1 MDDADLLRSLGV
13 DPATLDPAP
22 AAPRTADARQ
32 RFGRPCSTCGA
43 EAISTGTVDLPQGCF
58 WLDSCRD
65 HMLEAFRLRAGRWPA
80 AGDVFAVLREAAVE
94 AGVALTVITDR
105 EAG

>member
-13 DPATLDPAP
+13 DPAALDPAP
-22 AAPRTADARQ
+22 AVLRTADARR

-43 EAISTGTVDLPQGCF
+43 EAISTGTVDLPHGRF

-65 HMLEAFRLRAGRWPA
+65 HMLHAFRLRADRYPA
-80 AGDVFAVLREAAVE
+80 TGDALTVLREAAIE

-105 EAG
+105 AAG

>member
-1 MDDADLLRSLGV
+1 MDDADLLRSLAV
-13 DPATLDPAP
+13 DPVALHPAP
-22 AAPRTADARQ
+22 AQLRTADARQ

-43 EAISTGTVDLPQGCF
+43 EAISTGTVDLPQGSF

-65 HMLEAFRLRAGRWPA
+65 HMLEAFRLRAGRYPA
-80 AGDVFAVLREAAVE
+80 AGDVLTVLREAAAE

>member
-1 MDDADLLRSLGV
+1 MNDADLLRSLGV
-13 DPATLDPAP
+13 DPAALDPAP
-22 AAPRTADARQ
+22 ATLRTVDARQ
-32 RFGRPCSTCGA
+32 RFGQPCSTCGA
-43 EAISTGTVDLPQGCF
+43 KAISTGTVDLPQSSF

-80 AGDVFAVLREAAVE
+80 GGDVCTVLREAAAE

>member
-1 MDDADLLRSLGV
+1 MDDADLLRSLAV
-13 DPATLDPAP
+13 DPAALDPAP
-22 AAPRTADARQ
+22 AVLYTADARR

-43 EAISTGTVDLPQGCF
+43 TATSTGTVDLPHGVF

-65 HMLEAFRLRAGRWPA
+65 HMLQGFRLRAGRQPA
-80 AGDVFAVLREAAVE
+80 TDDAFAVLREAAIE

-105 EAG
+105 KAG

>member
-1 MDDADLLRSLGV
+1 MDDADLLRSLAV

-22 AAPRTADARQ
+22 AILRTVDARR

-43 EAISTGTVDLPQGCF
+43 TAMSTGTVHLARGVF
-58 WLDSCRD
+58 WLDACRD

-80 AGDVFAVLREAAVE
+80 AGDVFAVLREAAAE